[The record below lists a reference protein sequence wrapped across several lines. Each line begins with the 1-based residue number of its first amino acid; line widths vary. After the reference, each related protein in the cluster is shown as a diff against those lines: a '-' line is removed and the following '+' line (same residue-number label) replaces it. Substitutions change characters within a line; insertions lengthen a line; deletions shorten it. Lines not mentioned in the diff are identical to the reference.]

1 MSSAHPYSPAFA
13 VGDLAFV
20 SGALSVDAD
29 GRAVTGRVQALV
41 AATERLTERL
51 ATVDMELADV
61 VKTTYF
67 VTDVSL
73 RDEANAHYEEIFDV
87 PRPARSFVEVS
98 RLPYGAS
105 VEIEA
110 IAHRG
115 RRASTSA
122 TTSRTTVRPDRGGD
136 DAAGQREEDQ

>member
-1 MSSAHPYSPAFA
+1 MSTSTQISSAHPYSPAFV

-20 SGALSVDAD
+20 SGALSVDTD
-29 GRAVTGRVQALV
+29 GVAVPGRTQALE
-41 AATERLTERL
+41 AATERLAERL
-51 ATVDMELADV
+51 ATVGMGLRDV

-73 RDEANAHYEEIFDV
+73 RTEANAHYEQVFAN
-87 PRPARSFVEVS
+87 PRPARSFVQVAG
-98 RLPYGAS
+98 LPYGAT

-115 RRASTSA
+115 Q
-122 TTSRTTVRPDRGGD
+122 PH
-136 DAAGQREEDQ
+136 

>member
-1 MSSAHPYSPAFA
+1 MTSTEHPYSEAYDDGG
-13 VGDLAFV
+13 VVYV

-29 GRAVTGRVQALV
+29 GRVVGGRREALD
-41 AATERLTERL
+41 AALAKLRARLG
-51 ATVDMELADV
+51 TVGLDLENV

-73 RDEANAHYEEIFDV
+73 RDEANEQYVVSFAE
-87 PRPARSFVEVS
+87 PRPARSFIEVS

-110 IAHRG
+110 VA
-115 RRASTSA
+115 RR
-122 TTSRTTVRPDRGGD
+122 P
-136 DAAGQREEDQ
+136 

>member
-1 MSSAHPYSPAFA
+1 MTVEHPYTEAYDDGG
-13 VGDLAFV
+13 VVYV
-20 SGALSVDAD
+20 SGALSVDASGEVVG
-29 GRAVTGRVQALV
+29 GRREALD
-41 AATERLTERL
+41 AALEKLRIRLG
-51 ATVDMELADV
+51 TVGLGLADV

-73 RDEANAHYEEIFDV
+73 REEANEQYVATFGE

-110 IAHRG
+110 VAR
-115 RRASTSA
+115 RRA
-122 TTSRTTVRPDRGGD
+122 
-136 DAAGQREEDQ
+136 

>member
-13 VGDLAFV
+13 VGDLGFV
-20 SGALSVDAD
+20 SGALSVDAGGVAVP
-29 GRAVTGRVQALV
+29 GRTEAL
-41 AATERLTERL
+41 AAAMERLTERL
-51 ATVDMELADV
+51 ATVGMGLSDV

-73 RDEANAHYEEIFDV
+73 REEANAHYARVFAE
-87 PRPARSFVEVS
+87 PRPARSFVEVAA
-98 RLPYGAS
+98 LPYGAT

-115 RRASTSA
+115 R
-122 TTSRTTVRPDRGGD
+122 PH
-136 DAAGQREEDQ
+136 

>member
-1 MSSAHPYSPAFA
+1 MSTSTQISGAHPYSPAFA

-29 GRAVTGRVQALV
+29 GTAVGGRTEAIE
-41 AATERLTERL
+41 AATARLAERL
-51 ATVDMELADV
+51 ATVGMALEDV

-67 VTDVSL
+67 VTDLSL
-73 RDEANAHYEEIFDV
+73 RAEANAHYEQVFAS
-87 PRPARSFVEVS
+87 PRPARSFVEVAG
-98 RLPYGAS
+98 LPYGAT

-115 RRASTSA
+115 RAH
-122 TTSRTTVRPDRGGD
+122 
-136 DAAGQREEDQ
+136 

>member
-1 MSSAHPYSPAFA
+1 MGHARSNNGSLVVTLDWNELSMSQHPYSPAFK
-13 VGDLAFV
+13 VDSLAFV
-20 SGALSVDAD
+20 SGALSVDEKGFAVA
-29 GRAVTGRVQALV
+29 GRGEALV

-51 ATVDMELADV
+51 WSVGLELSHV

-73 RDEANAHYEEIFDV
+73 RAEANAHFEQVYKE

-98 RLPYGAS
+98 CLPYGAT

-110 IAHRG
+110 VAHD
-115 RRASTSA
+115 RARA
-122 TTSRTTVRPDRGGD
+122 DFR
-136 DAAGQREEDQ
+136 